1 MDTFFPKEADLDK
14 KWYVADADQVVLGRL
29 SAKIASIL
37 RGKHKATYTP
47 HTDTGDFVIV
57 INAEKVRMTGNKLQ
71 QKTYARYS
79 GYPGGLREVN
89 AKTLLATKPEEV
101 IKLSVRG
108 MLPKNALG
116 KKDAQEAESVQRERA
131 SSQGTDARDARY
143 EGGKPCL
150 RRGTTRR
157 GKGRLP

>member
-1 MDTFFPKEADLDK
+1 MDTFFPKEADLVK

-29 SAKIASIL
+29 SARIASIL

-57 INAEKVRMTGNKLQ
+57 INAEKVKMTGNKLE

-101 IKLSVRG
+101 IRLSVRG

-116 KKDAQEAESVQRERA
+116 RKMLKKLKVYKGSEHPHKAQMPQILDTKEVRRA
-131 SSQGTDARDARY
+131 
-143 EGGKPCL
+143 
-150 RRGTTRR
+150 
-157 GKGRLP
+157 

>member
-1 MDTFFPKEADLDK
+1 METFFPKEADLDK

-37 RGKHKATYTP
+37 RGKHKPIYTP

-57 INAEKVRMTGNKLQ
+57 INAEKVKMTGNKLQ
-71 QKTYARYS
+71 QKKYARYS

-89 AKTLLATKPEEV
+89 ARTLLATKPEEI

-116 KKDAQEAESVQRERA
+116 RKMLKKLKVYKGSEHPHKAQMPETLDIKEVSRA
-131 SSQGTDARDARY
+131 
-143 EGGKPCL
+143 
-150 RRGTTRR
+150 
-157 GKGRLP
+157 

>member
-14 KWYVADADQVVLGRL
+14 KWYVADANQIVLGRL
-29 SAKIASIL
+29 SARIASIL
-37 RGKHKATYTP
+37 RGKHKAIYTP

-57 INAEKVRMTGNKLQ
+57 INAEKVRMTGNKLM

-101 IKLSVRG
+101 IRLAVRG

-116 KKDAQEAESVQRERA
+116 RKMLKKLKVYKGSEHPHKAQLPEILDTKEVNRA
-131 SSQGTDARDARY
+131 
-143 EGGKPCL
+143 
-150 RRGTTRR
+150 
-157 GKGRLP
+157 

>member
-14 KWYVADADQVVLGRL
+14 KWYVADANQIVLGRL

-57 INAEKVRMTGNKLQ
+57 INAEKVKMTGNKLE

-101 IKLSVRG
+101 IRLSVRG

-116 KKDAQEAESVQRERA
+116 RKMLKKLKVYKGSEHPHKAQMPEALDTKEVSRA
-131 SSQGTDARDARY
+131 
-143 EGGKPCL
+143 
-150 RRGTTRR
+150 
-157 GKGRLP
+157 

>member
-57 INAEKVRMTGNKLQ
+57 INAEKVKMTGNKLM

-101 IKLSVRG
+101 IKLSVKG

-116 KKDAQEAESVQRERA
+116 RKMFKKLKVYKGSEHPHKAQMPEILDTKEINRA
-131 SSQGTDARDARY
+131 
-143 EGGKPCL
+143 
-150 RRGTTRR
+150 
-157 GKGRLP
+157 